1 MDRNGTIAVSWRV
14 NENQFIANSPI
25 RRTNEEYMDTCQLL
39 GGARSRSSSIM
50 SASSDAS
57 SALAQGQVQRCIDF
71 FAKRLLSLA
80 SFTIVQRLY
89 SLFER
94 MGSMI
99 ATYQSNSRFY
109 GWRMGV
115 LIGCCMSATILLF
128 NIAVVIIVAI
138 KTDVHGDT
146 AQLPFKYDSL
156 TMCVFSPTNFLRHF
170 G

>member
-1 MDRNGTIAVSWRV
+1 
-14 NENQFIANSPI
+14 
-25 RRTNEEYMDTCQLL
+25 MDTCQLL
-39 GGARSRSSSIM
+39 GGARSRSSSIT
-50 SASSDAS
+50 STSSDAS

-146 AQLPFKYDSL
+146 ARLPFKYDSL
-156 TMCVFSPTNFLRHF
+156 KMCVFSPTRTFWGILADSKLWTAGH
-170 G
+170 GWAAAYIYSSTHWVPYS